1 MKKKCYLSALTL
13 TLLTLFCSDSNA
25 VSCVPH
31 CKTCDSSGKCT
42 KCNDGYALADLGS
55 DAENPQCYP
64 ADYILADGTKV
75 TQPMVQED
83 RYCQEV
89 GQQWKRKTYHHNEKR
104 VTIECIESLCAQSG
118 TTEKGYRCIKCDPG
132 YAIFPYYTF
141 WPGCVPANYVL
152 ADGTKVTQPMV
163 EEEAYCQQVGQKV
176 GYKSV
181 GSKSATI
188 YCADINCADFYKKL
202 NYPEAYCRSCNPGY
216 ALSEN
221 KGTCLPADYILAD
234 GTKVNQPMVDEQQY
248 CLNVNETWIET
259 QYSSTRATLYC
270 RDRKCTDGKIS
281 SSGQYIC
288 TECTS
293 GYILKDN
300 RCQKQTDT
308 VNGPCPDG
316 LSKSTDGCCCLE

>member
-1 MKKKCYLSALTL
+1 
-13 TLLTLFCSDSNA
+13 
-25 VSCVPH
+25 
-31 CKTCDSSGKCT
+31 
-42 KCNDGYALADLGS
+42 
-55 DAENPQCYP
+55 
-64 ADYILADGTKV
+64 
-75 TQPMVQED
+75 
-83 RYCQEV
+83 
-89 GQQWKRKTYHHNEKR
+89 
-104 VTIECIESLCAQSG
+104 
-118 TTEKGYRCIKCDPG
+118 
-132 YAIFPYYTF
+132 
-141 WPGCVPANYVL
+141 
-152 ADGTKVTQPMV
+152 MV